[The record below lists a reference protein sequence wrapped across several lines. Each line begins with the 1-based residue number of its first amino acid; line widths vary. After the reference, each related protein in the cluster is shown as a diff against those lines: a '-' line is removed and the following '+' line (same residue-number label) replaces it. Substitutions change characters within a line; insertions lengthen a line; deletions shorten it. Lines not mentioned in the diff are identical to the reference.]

1 MSNPFKIQLIADG
14 TNKDFSFSFN
24 LVQSKGLAVY
34 VTPEGSVANEVT
46 DIVSSTQYLIIR
58 TDPDAPS
65 SAGLVRFN
73 TAPAANAVVTIAPE
87 NDASVTSTFTNVSE
101 LNTYNLDGNFNQH
114 TQALAYTMANY
125 TGSCLRYNYN
135 APEAGYDNRL
145 PLLVDDSWWMRK
157 GNIFVAQT
165 YIGFLHRIEID
176 LGKNFDAK
184 VNAGAENVNLS
195 AEIASNPYNVEYSGQ
210 IKTIDADGNIVVGP
224 TITGFSALSSAK
236 ASRQWAVSES
246 EINDPWGNTGR
257 SAKYWAEHA
266 AASAAVGNSLI
277 TTLRHYDELNPT
289 TRVDLIDYAVTPA
302 EPWAAVLPNTMAVF
316 LDDIPI
322 DDPTTYDIN
331 GVVNNPIYSVNIVDS
346 PTLANPNYIEFTSP
360 IPAGRKITVKRGVPY
375 GSNDMFNDGSNA
387 IFNGS
392 TKIAERT
399 LDNVSTVS
407 SNANVADKTLSNVP
421 SLAPSLK
428 TLLDQHL
435 LDVFKGLHP
444 INSVSFVPYY
454 NGQGMT
460 WEQLPTGYMLH
471 TTDGTTV
478 GPFDGSKIDST
489 IPGTDGCALTNQEIP
504 QYINVKQAQNGIGPN
519 DVPYG
524 GLQAQANLP
533 HAHSVSWAHA
543 GVEVWRRV
551 A

>member
-1 MSNPFKIQLIADG
+1 MSNPYKIQLIADG
-14 TNKDFSFSFN
+14 VNRDFNFSFE
-24 LVQSKGLAVY
+24 LVQQKGLNVY
-34 VTPEGSVANEVT
+34 ITLDGQAADEVNDLVADSNYS
-46 DIVSSTQYLIIR
+46 IVLS
-58 TDPDAPS
+58 DPNNPS
-65 SAGLVRFN
+65 SVGLVRFN
-73 TAPAANAVVTIAPE
+73 TAPAANSTITITPQ
-87 NDASVTSTFTNVSE
+87 NDASVTSTFNNVSE
-101 LNTYNLDGNFNQH
+101 LNAYNLDGNFDQH
-114 TQALAYTMANY
+114 TQTLDYTLQNY
-125 TGSCLRYNYN
+125 EGSCLRYNYN

-145 PLLVDDSWWMRK
+145 PLLENDSWWMRK
-157 GNIFVAQT
+157 DQIIVSQD
-165 YIGFLHRIEID
+165 YDSFLYRIEID
-176 LGKNFDAK
+176 LGNDFSSK
-184 VNAGAENVNLS
+184 VNAGADNTNL
-195 AEIASNPYNVEYSGQ
+195 AAQIASNPYNVQYSGQ
-210 IKTIDADGNIVVGP
+210 IKTIDNDGNIVVGP
-224 TITGFSALSSAK
+224 TITGFSALAGAE
-236 ASRQWAVSES
+236 ASKDWAVSES
-246 EINDPWGNTGR
+246 EITDPWGNAGR

-277 TTLRHYDELNPT
+277 TTLEHYDEVNPT
-289 TRVDLIDYAVTPA
+289 SRVDLIDYSVTPN
-302 EPWAAVLPNTMAVF
+302 EPWKTVLPNTLAVF
-316 LDDIPI
+316 I
-322 DDPTTYDIN
+322 DDL
-331 GVVNNPIYSVNIVDS
+331 SVNDETSYDENGIIPNPVFTVTAEDI
-346 PTLANPNYIEFTSP
+346 PTLANPSYITFPTP
-360 IPAGRKITVKRGVPY
+360 IASGRRITIKRGVPY
-375 GSNDMFNDGSNA
+375 GGSDMFSDSSNA

-392 TKIAERT
+392 SKVAKRD
-399 LDNVSTVS
+399 LNNVDNIGID
-407 SNANVADKTLSNVP
+407 ANVADKTLSNVP

-504 QYINVKQAQNGIGPN
+504 QYLNVKQADGDGPN